1 MTPQEANDGLAE
13 YMQAEFNS
21 VINETL
27 EQALRY
33 RFKDEN
39 MSIIVKDNVVT
50 FSGNTKYSEEELR
63 IIVNEVRQI
72 DKAEQYINSQID
84 DDFIAAKNMAVSDLV
99 TYGFITDETQA
110 LIDKLKTK

>member
-13 YMQAEFNS
+13 YMQADLNS

-27 EQALRY
+27 EQAIRY

-63 IIVNEVRQI
+63 AIVDEVRQI

-84 DDFIAAKNMAVSDLV
+84 DDFNKAKQMAISDLT
-99 TYGFITDETQA
+99 TYGFVTEETQA
-110 LIDKLKTK
+110 LIEKIKTK